1 MMYGVNKTT
10 VYLPDE
16 LKRGLARAA
25 DASGLSEAEV
35 IREGIKSAVDRY
47 TAPPLRAPL
56 FDSGDPA
63 LWKRPDDEL
72 LEGFGED

>member
-1 MMYGVNKTT
+1 MMYVMKKTT

-16 LKRGLARAA
+16 LKHGVARAA

-35 IREGIKSAVDRY
+35 IRKGIQSAVDRY

-56 FDSGDPA
+56 FDSGDPTTWRRA
-63 LWKRPDDEL
+63 DDEL